1 MRFYFTFIL
10 FTLLY
15 YSTSAQST
23 TLSGKVT
30 DQDGKPVPFA
40 SIYIK
45 NTTKGAS
52 AKSEGDYSL
61 QLQPGQYEVRYK
73 AIGYKQ
79 ENRSV
84 DLKSNTV
91 LNVTLNIE
99 AYELNAVTINAKGDD
114 P

>member
-15 YSTSAQST
+15 CSASAQST

-30 DQDGKPVPFA
+30 DQSGKPVPFA

-52 AKSEGDYSL
+52 ANIEGDYSL
-61 QLQPGQYEVRYK
+61 QLQPGQYQVLYK

-79 ENRSV
+79 ECLGCRC
-84 DLKSNTV
+84 V
-91 LNVTLNIE
+91 LEIG
-99 AYELNAVTINAKGDD
+99 KGVRLRLFVCLDCRVS
-114 P
+114 